1 MILIFPLDLF
11 AIFQARFRILKSAS
25 ADKRFFQ
32 TISRSF
38 LAKLSWWHFWYYAC
52 FALEKVRHMPMPS
65 GVVSFLYDFCIWKAH
80 LKIVWIFVMQKTRSA
95 SARNKWLIFTLMALE
110 RIFVIGNVFKPKW
123 VHNSWW
129 FPFAKISLVKPNK
142 FCSTQRFVID
152 SRNLKFGAF

>member
-11 AIFQARFRILKSAS
+11 AIFQARLGLLKSAS

-80 LKIVWIFVMQKTRSA
+80 HKIVWIFAMQKTRSA
-95 SARNKWLIFTLMALE
+95 FARNKWGNFYINGLWKHSCLLPCFLSKDKVKYHDDFNSQKSHLENKIFLL
-110 RIFVIGNVFKPKW
+110 N
-123 VHNSWW
+123 
-129 FPFAKISLVKPNK
+129 AKICLWV
-142 FCSTQRFVID
+142 TQP
-152 SRNLKFGAF
+152 